1 MVQEV
6 WRMMAKWLGSDSAEL
21 TVWQMGLRALIIDV
35 TGPARLEIAH
45 QRQPGLRLSKLLSGI
60 D

>member
-1 MVQEV
+1 MLD
-6 WRMMAKWLGSDSAEL
+6 KWLSSDSAEL

-45 QRQPGLRLSKLLSGI
+45 QRQPGPRLSKLLSGI